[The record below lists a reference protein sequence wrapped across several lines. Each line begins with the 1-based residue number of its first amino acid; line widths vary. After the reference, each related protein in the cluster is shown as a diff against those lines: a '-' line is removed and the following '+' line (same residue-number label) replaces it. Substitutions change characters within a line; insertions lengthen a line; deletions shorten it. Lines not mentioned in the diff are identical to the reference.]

1 MAPDDTSD
9 AAARERALDPTRSFI
24 VQAPAGSGKTEL
36 LIQRYLALLA
46 TVDAPEEIVAITFT
60 RKAAGEMRR
69 RVLDAL
75 AAAHLDQR
83 PESPHRART
92 LALARAVAERDRR
105 EDWRVDDN
113 PARLRIQTIDALCAA
128 LARQMPVLSGF
139 GGAREMVED
148 ATDLYLEAARTAVAL
163 VESGQPVAADV
174 ERLLGISTT
183 TSSTW
188 RRCWPGCSAVATT
201 GSGMFSDCVGS
212 TARRSRR
219 RSFTNASGWSSARR
233 RFYPGVRPGGPEAW
247 QALAQSLL
255 TKERHGARSR
265 RRRKRSKRA
274 PMPRLLR
281 AAFVA
286 LNELPPASYTDAQW
300 EVLEAIGNL
309 LQHAIAALRVVF
321 AARGKVDFTEVAQA
335 ALRALGDDDAP
346 TDLALALDYQVR
358 HILVDEFQDTS
369 ISQYELIARL
379 TAGWQPGDGRT
390 LFAVGDPMQSIY
402 RFREA
407 EVGEFLRT
415 WASGRIGAIALEP
428 VRLAANFRSQAGI
441 VDWVNGA
448 FGPMMPARED
458 AAAGAV
464 PYAPCTAVHP
474 SLAGAAVEVHSFF
487 DGDYEGEAARVVELV
502 AARERPRSGAGPLPC
517 SCAIAATSSA
527 SCRGCAPR
535 ACASARSRS
544 SSSAGGRWCRTCSR
558 SRARRR
564 IRPIGSPGSRCLRA
578 PWCGLTLADLCA
590 LAEGRGGPDGV
601 GAAARRRRASR
612 GSAPTAPGAARQVRA
627 VLAGLVAGALAHGL
641 ARRRSRTHG
650 SRSAGRPASDD
661 TALEDAA
668 TYLDALEEGEEAGA
682 LRDRAQFEAR
692 IAALWALPDVHA
704 GANDVQIMTIHKA
717 KGLEFDHVIVPG
729 LGRPPRAE
737 DTQLF
742 LWTER
747 EGGAGRELLVAPIK
761 ETGADDEPV
770 YRRMRAIDAERDGAR
785 VGAPALCGCD
795 ARAPATPPAWRRSAR
810 RRNGRSARARGAGR
824 CSRSSGRSS
833 RRVPRWQRRPRRPR
847 ARWTLAP
854 AAAAGRRARRRRLPR
869 RRPAARAGVARAAR
883 ARALARRDPVLVGR
897 RDRTSRGQRR
907 APVAAARRR
916 RSTRGLG
923 RGRVDACAR
932 PSGTSSRSAAC
943 ARASSTARPG
953 ASLAALR
960 AAITDRARRWVLGP
974 HPQAM
979 TEHRLTAIVDG
990 AIERLVIDRLF
1001 HDRDRRALDRRLQ
1014 DERARGRRSPQRSWT
1029 RSALATRPSSSATA
1043 GRSAV
1048 RAVWGSISRCWPAGA
1063 RFSAPLRHPPL
1074 ARSARDRAS
1083 CAVQGLVIG
1092 EKRMD
1097 IKALQWELAAFVV
1110 DRGLDPLHTP
1120 RNLSMALAA
1129 EAGRVA
1135 GPLQVVDRRRPR
1147 SQRAAREPGGSRRR
1161 ASRTPC
1167 CMR

>member
-60 RKAAGEMRR
+60 RKAAGEMRG
-69 RVLDAL
+69 RVLAAL

-174 ERLLGISTT
+174 ERLLGYLDNDVEHVAALLAGMLG
-183 TSSTW
+183 
-188 RRCWPGCSAVATT
+188 RRDHWIRHVFRLRRLDRAALE
-201 GSGMFSDCVGS
+201 
-212 TARRSRR
+212 TALVHERERLVER
-219 RSFTNASGWSSARR
+219 AAAL
-233 RFYPGVRPGGPEAW
+233 YPGVRPGGPEAW

-255 TKERHGARSR
+255 TKDGTW
-265 RRRKRSKRA
+265 RKKSPA
-274 PMPRLLR
+274 AQALEAGPDAELLR

-309 LQHAIAALRVVF
+309 LKHAIAALRVVF

-379 TAGWQPGDGRT
+379 AAGWQPGDGRT

-502 AARERPRSGAGPLPC
+502 EGVKGRDPDRTVAVLVRNRSHLERIVPRLRAAGLRFRAIEIEQLGRRPVVQDLLALTR
-517 SCAIAATSSA
+517 AAA
-527 SCRGCAPR
+527 HPADRLAWL
-535 ACASARSRS
+535 AV
-544 SSSAGGRWCRTCSR
+544 
-558 SRARRR
+558 
-564 IRPIGSPGSRCLRA
+564 LRA

-590 LAEGRGGPDGV
+590 LAEGTEGRTVWDLLHDDARLARV
-601 GAAARRRRASR
+601 GAD
-612 GSAPTAPGAARQVRA
+612 GAARLDRTRT
-627 VLAGLVAGALAHGL
+627 VLAGLVAGRLRTGLREQVENAWLALG
-641 ARRRSRTHG
+641 G
-650 SRSAGRPASDD
+650 PACADD

-668 TYLDALEEGEEAGA
+668 AYLDALEEAEAAGE

-704 GANDVQIMTIHKA
+704 GATDAQIMTIHKA

-737 DTQLF
+737 DTRLF

-747 EGGAGRELLVAPIK
+747 EAGAGTELLVAPI
-761 ETGADDEPV
+761 EATGAGNETI
-770 YRRMRAIDAERDGAR
+770 YRRLRAIDAERTEHEAARLLYVAATRARCRLHLLGEVKRDQHGDPRAPGAGTLLAKLWPVVAPRFREAAAAAPAMAYGAALARPPPQDLARLAADWRLPDPPPAPAWRAPAAPAQALDAIQYSWVGETARHVGSVVHRWLQHVADDRLAGWDEAR
-785 VGAPALCGCD
+785 VG
-795 ARAPATPPAWRRSAR
+795 
-810 RRNGRSARARGAGR
+810 
-824 CSRSSGRSS
+824 
-833 RRVPRWQRRPRRPR
+833 
-847 ARWTLAP
+847 
-854 AAAAGRRARRRRLPR
+854 RL
-869 RRPAARAGVARAAR
+869 
-883 ARALARRDPVLVGR
+883 
-897 RDRTSRGQRR
+897 
-907 APVAAARRR
+907 
-916 RSTRGLG
+916 
-923 RGRVDACAR
+923 
-932 PSGTSSRSAAC
+932 
-943 ARASSTARPG
+943 RASVRNELAVRGVRASELEG
-953 ASLAALR
+953 ATERALAALR
-960 AAITDRARRWVLGP
+960 IAIADERGRWVLGP
-974 HPQAM
+974 HPHAV
-979 TEHRLTAIVDG
+979 TEHRVTAFAEGVVQ
-990 AIERLVIDRLF
+990 RLVIDRLF
-1001 HDRDRRALDRRLQ
+1001 QTDAGERWIVDYKTSTHEGADAAAFLDQERSRYAAQLERYGRAL
-1014 DERARGRRSPQRSWT
+1014 
-1029 RSALATRPSSSATA
+1029 
-1043 GRSAV
+1043 
-1048 RAVWGSISRCWPAGA
+1048 
-1063 RFSAPLRHPPL
+1063 
-1074 ARSARDRAS
+1074 
-1083 CAVQGLVIG
+1083 
-1092 EKRMD
+1092 
-1097 IKALQWELAAFVV
+1097 
-1110 DRGLDPLHTP
+1110 
-1120 RNLSMALAA
+1120 
-1129 EAGRVA
+1129 
-1135 GPLQVVDRRRPR
+1135 
-1147 SQRAAREPGGSRRR
+1147 GG
-1161 ASRTPC
+1161 ASRLGLYFPLLAGW
-1167 CMR
+1167 REI